1 MKEIDDYI
9 HMLEIDKAKRTI
21 ELYGHSIKMFVEYFN
36 IKTIDELNELKPG
49 DVNSYQIFLKG
60 KMNANSVNSYIRPLR
75 CWARW
80 LIDMEYIDKSPLA
93 RIKDLKIGKP
103 LPVFLSDE
111 EIEKMVNAC
120 NKVEDKLIL
129 TLLLTTGMRR
139 NELSTLK
146 IKDIVGDRILINGK
160 GNKQR
165 SLLLQPEIAILLNG
179 YIEDREKSGDTCE
192 FAIVSQKGGQYS
204 GEGIRLRIKA
214 LAKKAGLDPARI
226 DKISPHK
233 MRHTFATNLVSSG
246 IDIKII
252 QEAMGHANIG
262 TTASI
267 YAHVTTSVMDRTMLG
282 QKGLL

>member
-21 ELYGHSIKMFVEYFN
+21 ELYGYSIKMFVEYFS

-60 KMNANSVNSYIRPLR
+60 KMNANSVNSYVRPLR

-93 RIKDLKIGKP
+93 KIKDLKIGKP

-111 EIEKMVNAC
+111 EIEKMVNSC
-120 NKVEDKLIL
+120 DKVEDKLIL

-146 IKDIVGDRILINGK
+146 IKDIVEDRILINGK

-214 LAKKAGLDPARI
+214 LAKKAGLDPERI